1 MSTHRSG
8 LIAGLVGAILA
19 LTACGA
25 SPTADTSAG
34 GGAAPKV
41 EKKAMEVY
49 AKFNAMSGEERHK
62 ALVQAAEKE
71 GELSIYTSNTD
82 IDVLVEEFE
91 DTYDI
96 DVSVYRANSESVLQR
111 VLQEQRAAFYGND
124 VFETNALE
132 LDIANN
138 EGLLAPYKSKLR
150 DKVRSQALG
159 DNWTGSR
166 FNVFTVSYNTKL
178 VQESELPDS
187 IAGFA
192 DPKWKGKLSV
202 EVGDVDWFAAMHKH
216 LVSQGMSE
224 QEATDLFKRIAAN
237 AKTVKGHTVQAE
249 LIAAGQFAVGLSTYS
264 HSVDELD
271 KEGAPITWRPESREP
286 VQPLVVR
293 PNGIGLMRTA
303 ANPAAAM
310 LFVDF
315 ELTKGQELFA
325 KEYRIGSI
333 PTANDPLKGRTTVP
347 VPLDE
352 LMSNSQKWND
362 LHQKIIQQ
370 TGQ

>member
-1 MSTHRSG
+1 MRTHRSVLIGG
-8 LIAGLVGAILA
+8 LLCTTMA
-19 LTACGA
+19 LSACGA
-25 SPTADTSAG
+25 SPTADTAAG
-34 GGAAPKV
+34 SGAAPKV
-41 EKKAMEVY
+41 EQKAMEVY
-49 AKFNAMSGEERHK
+49 AKFNAMSGEKRHE
-62 ALVQAAEKE
+62 ALVKAAEKE

-82 IDVLVEEFE
+82 IDALVEEFE

-111 VLQEQRAAFYGND
+111 VIQEQRAHFYGND
-124 VFETNALE
+124 VLETNGLE
-132 LDIANN
+132 LDIANK
-138 EGLLAPYKSKLR
+138 EGLLAPYKSELR
-150 DKVRSQALG
+150 NQVRSQALG
-159 DNWTGSR
+159 ENWTGTR
-166 FNVFTVSYNTKL
+166 FNVFVVSYNTKL
-178 VQESELPDS
+178 VDPSELPDS

-192 DPKWKGKLSV
+192 DPKWEGKLSM
-202 EVGDVDWFAAMHKH
+202 EVGDVDWFAAMHQQ
-216 LVSQGMSE
+216 LVSQSMSE
-224 QEATDLFKRIAAN
+224 QEVTDLFKRIAAN

-303 ANPAAAM
+303 SNPAAAM

-315 ELTKGQELFA
+315 ELTRGQELFA

-333 PTANDPLKGRTTVP
+333 PTDNDPLKGLKTVA

-352 LMSNSQKWND
+352 LVSNNQKWND
-362 LHQKIIQQ
+362 LHQKIIHEA
-370 TGQ
+370 GQ